1 MKKYIILILII
12 VLIGLAQFIRPE
24 RNNQTNPSRYDI
36 FHLTETPGLIVSAIK
51 TSCYNCHSNNT
62 AYPWYASIAPASW
75 LISQSIKEGKSH
87 LNFSEWTLYSIEE
100 QEKLLLE
107 MIEVL
112 EKKEMPPKPYMWMH
126 EEAKLDETTIE
137 MMVNWAREKKQS
149 LSLN

>member
-36 FHLTETPGLIVSAIK
+36 FHLTETPGPVVSTIN

-75 LISQSIKEGKSH
+75 LIRQSITEGKSH
-87 LNFSEWTLYSIEE
+87 LNFSEWTLYSKEE

-112 EKKEMPPKPYMWMH
+112 EKKEMPPKPYLWMH
-126 EEAKLDETTIE
+126 AEAELDQQSMAMIID
-137 MMVNWAREKKQS
+137 WARLKKQS